1 MGILTGGY
9 LKMYTKKLQLQLQ
22 RQLTSVMLRHNKVQ
36 KQVGEMEKQLTRMQ
50 QNQNSVFNAQVQAYN
65 YGGYQRIFGIDPNT
79 GQSKINPNDAV
90 AMQTANNAYQAFQQ
104 RSAMMAQQQKFL
116 QDEVFEQYRTMQLDP
131 LQNLEESLAMEKAS
145 LESRLATIKEQ
156 HESAKEMEKDSR
168 KDVVP
173 DYTGQG

>member
-50 QNQNSVFNAQVQAYN
+50 QNQNSVFNASMQAAN
-65 YGGYQRIFGIDPNT
+65 YGAYQSIFGINPQT
-79 GQSKINPNDAV
+79 GQSSINANDAQ
-90 AMQTANNAYQAFQQ
+90 AMQTANNQYQAAQQ
-104 RSAMMAQQQKFL
+104 YNSIMFQQQKFMM
-116 QDEVFEQYRTMQLDP
+116 DESFEQFRTMQLEP

>member
-50 QNQNSVFNAQVQAYN
+50 QNQNSVFNASMQAAN
-65 YGGYQRIFGIDPNT
+65 YGSYQSIFSNLDA
-79 GQSKINPNDAV
+79 NDAQAV
-90 AMQTANNAYQAFQQ
+90 QNANNQYQAAQQ
-104 RSAMMAQQQKFL
+104 YNAIMFQQQKFI
-116 QDEVFEQYRTMQLDP
+116 QEEAFEQFRTMQLEP

-145 LESRLATIKEQ
+145 LESRLATVKEQ